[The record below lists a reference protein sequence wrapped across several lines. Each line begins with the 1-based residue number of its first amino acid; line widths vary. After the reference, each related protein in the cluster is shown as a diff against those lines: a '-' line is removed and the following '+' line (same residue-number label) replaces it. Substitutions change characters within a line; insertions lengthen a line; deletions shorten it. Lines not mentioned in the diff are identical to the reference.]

1 MARINNKD
9 VYAIDNQLSLDD
21 FVIGSN
27 ADNADETRNYLLRG
41 IFSTFKTSL
50 DLTSIEFT
58 FAGGSDP
65 DIDETDAG
73 FFTTNSDT
81 SAFASITTLNIN
93 KTDLNS
99 VDISSVID
107 VINQNVSSFTIRLA
121 KPSASDQVFYFSIT
135 SITDNTTHYTLAVT
149 PFVGGTALV
158 DETTY
163 GVFFDL
169 SGVPSVLTETDPV
182 FSASAAAGILSSDIT
197 NWDTAYGWG
206 DHALAGYQ
214 AALSGTGIVKSTGG
228 TISYLT
234 DNSSNWDTAYS
245 WGDHALAGYLTS
257 YTETDPVFAASAAA
271 TITTVN
277 INQWNTAYG
286 WGDHAVAGY
295 ITSESDPVFSA
306 SVAAGITLS
315 DTNNWDSAY
324 AWGDHAAVGYL
335 VAADIDTFAELQ
347 AIVADATLVQTGDNV
362 SVFTNDA
369 GYLTTV
375 AYDDL
380 SDVAITTPSSGHV
393 VVYNGASWANRALT
407 EADISDLQSYLLAAD
422 IDTFAELDAI
432 VADKS
437 LVNLNDGGTFSSAVL
452 VPDDPYDAA
461 WNGSSQVPT
470 KNAIYDKI
478 ESLTNSLED
487 LTDTTITS
495 ASAFDFLRYSGS
507 AWVNVNIDNLGAGSA
522 GASYDIVDLD
532 TVLTVGQSA
541 FYQSQGAGTTNSP
554 DAGDGYVFVMGQGD
568 VANRGAQIA
577 MDRGNTAMWF
587 RTLESGTW
595 NTLWSSA
602 NDGSGSGLDADTLDG
617 VEGSQFLRS
626 DAADVKTSGNLTFND
641 GISAVFGTGTDA
653 AMSYNSGLSALLLT
667 LNSGV
672 TNFNIT
678 DSGTN
683 RFQFGRS
690 SGNMT
695 MNTGDLTLSAGSI
708 TLTSGSI
715 IATSGSVSVADQAYA
730 DSWNGSQQV
739 PTKNAMYDKIESLE
753 SFGAATFSTSNT
765 SNTGNNKWT
774 KFASIALG
782 SQFNDYQAV
791 LVYQNNNH
799 PDAANGVGHI
809 SLRAKQQDAF
819 GNDPVVSINNW
830 YFDEQATNTVTV
842 GYVIVQNTP
851 TTVVDFYIK
860 INDTFCVVSA
870 NVITSEYAEP
880 DNITWYSSQAF
891 ESSTPSG
898 LVEGTSTELWNSTGV
913 QVLDEHSF
921 ESVDTDT
928 ITITAS
934 GSTTQIRSYF
944 DSVSYADLGANTQG
958 GFLRLT
964 EDGGTSTILRGY
976 GDSEFYGGSIYNYGG
991 SLYVDGGTANTTIR
1005 NIREVSSVDYHSSIT
1020 VDGSG
1025 RATFI
1030 SSRSD
1035 NANTASVRATAGTD
1049 IDFLINSSQY
1059 MSLDTSRL
1067 LLGTSIDLTFST
1079 SGVLIHS
1086 TTASRDKLRVWSTS
1100 AYTIGMDTGFTYGG
1114 LNSDFAMT
1122 FQMNDDN
1129 DRGWWWGD
1137 SSHSDAQGAMALTT
1151 QGKLTVA
1158 SYTRIGYGESDTTIP
1173 GTTYML
1179 QVNGEI
1185 QASDFVLSSDLR
1197 LKEDVRLAQVKPIDV
1212 TWKTFRFKD
1221 DDKKAVRHGVIAQE
1235 LEEKHPEF
1243 VVTDDEGMKSVRY
1256 TDLLIA
1262 KNIELEARIEQL
1274 ENMIA
1279 NLVPSLN

>member
-1 MARINNKD
+1 MARINDKD
-9 VYAIDNQLSLDD
+9 AYAIDNQLSLDD

-135 SITDNTTHYTLAVT
+135 SIVDNTTHYTLAVT
-149 PFVGGTALV
+149 PFVGGTSLV

-324 AWGDHAAVGYL
+324 SWGDHAAVGYL

-369 GYLTTV
+369 GYLVAADIDTFAELQAIVADATLVQTGDNVSLFTNDAGYLTTV

-393 VVYNGASWANRALT
+393 VVYNGASWVNRALT

-554 DAGDGYVFVMGQGD
+554 DTGDGYVFVMGQGD

-602 NDGSGSGLDADTLDG
+602 NDGSGSGLDADLLDG
-617 VEGSQFLRS
+617 IEASAFAQL
-626 DAADVKTSGNLTFND
+626 SGATFT
-641 GISAVFGTGTDA
+641 GAV
-653 AMSYNSGLSALLLT
+653 
-667 LNSGV
+667 V
-672 TNFNIT
+672 
-678 DSGTN
+678 
-683 RFQFGRS
+683 
-690 SGNMT
+690 
-695 MNTGDLTLSAGSI
+695 
-708 TLTSGSI
+708 
-715 IATSGSVSVADQAYA
+715 VPDQAYA
-730 DSWNGSQQV
+730 DAWNGSSQV

-934 GSTTQIRSYF
+934 GGTTQIRSYF

-976 GDSEFYGGSIYNYGG
+976 GDSEFYGGDIYNYGG
-991 SLYVDGGTANTTIR
+991 DIFVDGGTASTTIR
-1005 NIREVSSVDYHSSIT
+1005 NIREVSSVDYYSSIT

-1030 SSRSD
+1030 SARSD

-1049 IDFLINSSQY
+1049 IDFLINSTQY

-1114 LNSDFAMT
+1114 LNNDFAMT

-1151 QGKLTVA
+1151 NGRLTVA
-1158 SYTRIGYGESDTTIP
+1158 EYMRLGYGQTDTTIP
-1173 GTTYML
+1173 GTTYRL

-1197 LKEDVRLAQVKPIDV
+1197 LKEDIRLAQVKPIDV